1 MKWGVLFSFYRACL
15 VHSFSCGLVT
25 DGVGFDSILH
35 WKYESLSHFSIL
47 GNKLAFRIADSVLG
61 QKFL

>member
-1 MKWGVLFSFYRACL
+1 MGGSFFVLSGMPCP
-15 VHSFSCGLVT
+15 HSFSCGLLT